1 MSIKRVFLVFG
12 LLLCG
17 GFALA
22 QSASEMAMA
31 KQLAKQQ
38 GYSDAQIEQMV
49 QQYNNGANEP
59 KGTTVTPVDR
69 NSAAQVQ
76 VVQMQAV
83 AAQPAP
89 APATGIFGHSL
100 FRNAALN
107 FVPSYNIPTPENY
120 KLSGGD
126 EVVIDIWGDVITN
139 ITATI
144 SPDGSVNIPN
154 LGPVYLQGQ
163 TVKKAEQSLKDYL
176 SKIYS
181 GISAEEPSTFVKL
194 SLGKTKTVTVNVV
207 GDVTSPGSYTLP
219 SLSTIASAMYLA
231 KGPNGLGTVRAIKLY
246 RNSKLVSTFDVY
258 EFLLKGSFNSNVRLE
273 DNDAIIVA
281 PYYGVVTVNGGV
293 KRPMK
298 YEITEKETLDKVLG
312 YAGKFVEDAYI
323 ESVHVDRVAAV
334 PSAEDGAIGESF
346 DVMAEQFASFE
357 LKDGDVVTV
366 KTNARDFKNRVN
378 ISGAVWRPG
387 TYAINNSTSN
397 LKQLITAA
405 GGIRENAYTQ
415 RGIIYRL
422 GENKEKI
429 QLSFNVT
436 DVIIGKE
443 SIELLPDDQVT
454 IFSARALEPARTVR
468 ISGEVNSPAN
478 GGVYEYREGITIGDL
493 ILMAGGVT
501 DAATLAKVEVARRVR
516 RADGDVVEL
525 SDTVAKVMHFDLL
538 KNPAGAEFKLEP
550 FDIVF
555 VRRSASFKAQ
565 QSISISGEVNYP
577 GAYVVESNVV
587 RLSDIVNRAGG
598 FNKSAYVK
606 GAKLTRTLTK
616 EEYDRLVVAMEI
628 AKTRVADSVELDMME
643 IGESFTIAIDLE
655 KAVAEP
661 GGIADVV
668 LRTGDVISVPKF
680 NSTVKISGAVMYP
693 NTVSYNP
700 KYKFSNYLANAGGV
714 TQNGIKR
721 KTYMVHMNGSVA
733 IKGDP
738 NFKVQP
744 GTEIVV
750 PTREERKG
758 SGQTVAAILGIA
770 TTTASLAAMVTSIV
784 NNVK

>member
-1 MSIKRVFLVFG
+1 MESFILSV
-12 LLLCG
+12 
-17 GFALA
+17 
-22 QSASEMAMA
+22 
-31 KQLAKQQ
+31 
-38 GYSDAQIEQMV
+38 D
-49 QQYNNGANEP
+49 
-59 KGTTVTPVDR
+59 VT
-69 NSAAQVQ
+69 
-76 VVQMQAV
+76 
-83 AAQPAP
+83 
-89 APATGIFGHSL
+89 G
-100 FRNAALN
+100 
-107 FVPSYNIPTPENY
+107 NY
-120 KLSGGD
+120 YITD
-126 EVVIDIWGDVITN
+126 EVFEDF
-139 ITATI
+139 
-144 SPDGSVNIPN
+144 
-154 LGPVYLQGQ
+154 L
-163 TVKKAEQSLKDYL
+163 KEQ
-176 SKIYS
+176 KIAA
-181 GISAEEPSTFVKL
+181 GIK
-194 SLGKTKTVTVNVV
+194 
-207 GDVTSPGSYTLP
+207 
-219 SLSTIASAMYLA
+219 
-231 KGPNGLGTVRAIKLY
+231 
-246 RNSKLVSTFDVY
+246 
-258 EFLLKGSFNSNVRLE
+258 
-273 DNDAIIVA
+273 
-281 PYYGVVTVNGGV
+281 
-293 KRPMK
+293 
-298 YEITEKETLDKVLG
+298 
-312 YAGKFVEDAYI
+312 
-323 ESVHVDRVAAV
+323 
-334 PSAEDGAIGESF
+334 
-346 DVMAEQFASFE
+346 
-357 LKDGDVVTV
+357 
-366 KTNARDFKNRVN
+366 KNRVN
-378 ISGAVWRPG
+378 IEGSVWRPG
-387 TYAINNSTSN
+387 AYAINPTTSN

-415 RGIIYRL
+415 RGIVYRL

-443 SIELLPDDQVT
+443 SIDLFPDDTVT
-454 IFSARALEPARTVR
+454 IFSARALEPERTVR

-525 SDTVAKVMHFDLL
+525 SDTVAKVMHFNLL

-555 VRRSASFKAQ
+555 VRRSASFKEQ
-565 QSISISGEVNYP
+565 QSVSISGEVNYP
-577 GAYVVESNVV
+577 GTYVVESNVV

-606 GAKLTRTLTK
+606 GAKLTRTLTE

-643 IGESFTIAIDLE
+643 IGESYTIAIDLE
-655 KAVAEP
+655 KAIAEP

-700 KYKFSNYLANAGGV
+700 KYNFSNYLANAGGV

-733 IKGDP
+733 TKGDP

-750 PTREERKG
+750 PTREEPKG
-758 SGQTVAAILGIA
+758 GGQTLAAILGIA